1 MSHVN
6 KWFSDLL
13 IGQVFNIGKGVYIKT
28 SKNNAKTHFSSKGE
42 TKTISFKKYDVI
54 HKVDLTKVVPQELIK
69 SACKS

>member
-42 TKTISFKKYDVI
+42 TKTISFKKIWRY
-54 HKVDLTKVVPQELIK
+54 P
-69 SACKS
+69 